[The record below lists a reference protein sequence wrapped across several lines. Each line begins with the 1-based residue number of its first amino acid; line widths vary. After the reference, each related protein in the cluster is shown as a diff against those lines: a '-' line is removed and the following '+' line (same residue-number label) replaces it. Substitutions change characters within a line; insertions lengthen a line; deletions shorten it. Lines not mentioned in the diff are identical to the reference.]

1 MYFLKKECIQVALR
15 YSFLDI
21 SKITFYFVQHK
32 LGRMKATLKKNIKEL
47 IPGNIKLPPLGI
59 SRNIV
64 FHYWGRKNTWS
75 PKSELR
81 SSVTHSE

>member
-1 MYFLKKECIQVALR
+1 
-15 YSFLDI
+15 
-21 SKITFYFVQHK
+21 
-32 LGRMKATLKKNIKEL
+32 MKATLKKNIKEL